1 MPADS
6 GRITELGIEAG
17 RGRKRVVVCLDG
29 EAWATLDPE
38 TILLERLERGQ
49 ILDPKRQEAIL
60 ARDEAV
66 RARQAAARHAAAR
79 LRTRSELEQYL
90 EKRGFSRRAIE
101 SALGELIESG
111 TIDDEGA
118 AAAHVRHLRRR
129 RDVGPRRLEAELVA
143 RGVTP
148 ERAEAHAARAL
159 KGTDLAEECLAVAR
173 RAASRYRPLDD
184 AGRRR
189 KLAAFL
195 LRRGYPEETV
205 EATVERIAREQDI
218 VTDENREDFGP

>member
-1 MPADS
+1 MPVDS

-17 RGRKRVVVCLDG
+17 RGHKRVVVCLDG
-29 EAWATLDPE
+29 ERWAALDPE
-38 TILLERLERGQ
+38 TILFERIERGQ
-49 ILDPKRQEAIL
+49 TLDRKRQEAIL

-79 LRTRSELEQYL
+79 LRTRNESEQYL
-90 EKRGFSRRAIE
+90 KKRGFSRRAIE
-101 SALGELIESG
+101 SALKELIDSG
-111 TIDDEGA
+111 TIDDERA
-118 AAAHVRHLRRR
+118 ADALVRRLRRR
-129 RDVGPRRLEAELVA
+129 RDVGPRRLDAELLA

-159 KGTDLAEECLAVAR
+159 KGTDVADECVALAR
-173 RAASRYRPLDD
+173 RAAARYRPLDD

-195 LRRGYPEETV
+195 LRRGYPKETV
-205 EATVERIAREQDI
+205 EAALERIVREQGI
-218 VTDENREDFGP
+218 VADENEEDFGP